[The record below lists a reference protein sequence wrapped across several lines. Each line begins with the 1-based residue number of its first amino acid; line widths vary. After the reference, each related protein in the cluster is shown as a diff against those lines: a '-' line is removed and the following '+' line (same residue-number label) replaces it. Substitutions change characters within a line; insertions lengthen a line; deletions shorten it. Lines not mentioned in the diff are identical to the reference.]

1 MTDAR
6 VRAAIAHWA
15 PRFLSAGVDA
25 SDFSVITSG
34 IGSWVTGAPP
44 GAPRQRSTPSSGG
57 ARSATPAAARAAR
70 TWPGPPAIVLVP
82 GLDSAKEDFRAVEQH
97 FLDRGM
103 AILSVDG
110 PGQGEAEYDLAI
122 RPDREAPGGAIL
134 DAPSGRPGIDRRP
147 G

>member
-1 MTDAR
+1 MRRLERRGSAAR
-6 VRAAIAHWA
+6 R
-15 PRFLSAGVDA
+15 
-25 SDFSVITSG
+25 
-34 IGSWVTGAPP
+34 
-44 GAPRQRSTPSSGG
+44 
-57 ARSATPAAARAAR
+57 ARAAR
-70 TWPGPPAIVLVP
+70 TWTGPPAIVLVP

-103 AILSVDG
+103 AILSGDG

-134 DAPSGRPGIDRRP
+134 DAPSGQPGIDRRP